1 VNGAAGVIL
10 AALEQNR
17 TAAGIALAL
26 ESAGLL
32 MTPETAADMAS
43 VSTDAVRVAEESLA
57 ELKREHEAN
66 AALRTRVAELDAQR
80 EALSAR
86 LRAGQ
91 RWKQGRTP
99 ALVSQDFVSQD
110 ELRAMF
116 GIPMVAPWDEPT
128 KPDALTRTFAPTA
141 ALREDPHDS
150 PLHHGYRLGRDLP
163 QSDAA
168 P

>member
-1 VNGAAGVIL
+1 
-10 AALEQNR
+10 
-17 TAAGIALAL
+17 
-26 ESAGLL
+26 

-43 VSTDAVRVAEESLA
+43 VSADAVRVAEESVA
-57 ELKREHEAN
+57 ELKREHAEN
-66 AALRTRVAELDAQR
+66 ARLRTRVAELDAQR

-163 QSDAA
+163 QPDAA